1 MAHADTMVHKAN
13 QIALFFA
20 TFPHDEAV
28 EGVANHLRM
37 FWAPRMRREIIE
49 FVDGGG
55 EGLHELAEEAV
66 RRLVPVPDAH

>member
-20 TFPHDEAV
+20 TFPHDEGV